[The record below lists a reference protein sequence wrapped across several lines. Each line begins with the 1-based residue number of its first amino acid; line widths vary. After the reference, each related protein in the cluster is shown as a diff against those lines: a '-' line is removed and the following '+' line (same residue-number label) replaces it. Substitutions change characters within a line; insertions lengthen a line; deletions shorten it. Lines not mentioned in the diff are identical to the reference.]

1 MLTIPLVH
9 PLPAVDCLPGVCHPH
24 WQHQGGAAPG
34 TQHPPGLSG
43 QGHSW
48 YSAAGL
54 TLEGNVSF
62 DLGHQNVRTHAS
74 NDIPRIVNEY
84 GILV

>member
-1 MLTIPLVH
+1 MKVLTVPLVH

-24 WQHQGGAAPG
+24 RQYQGGAALG
-34 TQHPPGLSG
+34 SQHPPGLLG

-48 YSAAGL
+48 HSAAGL

-62 DLGHQNVRTHAS
+62 DGPLIG
-74 NDIPRIVNEY
+74 P
-84 GILV
+84 